1 MDICTE
7 RLHMIMHTK
16 NTSRIS
22 GIRRAACLAL
32 AVVLLLVPVM
42 TALPTVAE
50 AAAITKSVNLTNPR
64 KNMAGAGYTWMNLDK
79 TLTLDGLYIDT
90 DDEYGM
96 RIPDGA
102 TVILKGKNYISAASY
117 ALGVPGNVTFK
128 GNGSLTLIGGE
139 TGLYFY
145 STDDTTV
152 ARILGG
158 KFRIVSG
165 GVGIRCE
172 YTTLSVTGGTIE
184 IDAATKDGSAIL
196 GRTLKLHGGKFSAN
210 NAITASLNLEI
221 RAADLSVTANK
232 PALSAQ
238 RKMTFNDVSFKV
250 GSDEG
255 SLKKADAYNGE
266 NCVVLK
272 SAADLLGESVLFG
285 ESVPMFADIL
295 IVVILAALMAAGI
308 GLPVWRAHRKSK
320 RALAAAAEAEK
331 KEK

>member
-32 AVVLLLVPVM
+32 AVVLLLVPVI
-42 TALPTVAE
+42 TALPTVAD

-64 KNMAGAGYTWMNLDK
+64 KNMAGAGYTWMNLEK

-102 TVILKGKNYISAASY
+102 TVILKGKNYIRASVY

-128 GNGSLTLIGGE
+128 GNGSLTLIGD

-158 KFRIVSG
+158 TFQITATH
-165 GVGIRCE
+165 VGIRSE
-172 YTTLSVTGGTIE
+172 YTSLSVTAGKFALDVSAE
-184 IDAATKDGSAIL
+184 DGHAIL
-196 GRTLKLHGGKFSAN
+196 GRTLKLHGGKFTAN
-210 NAITASLNLEI
+210 KPITASLNLEI
-221 RAADLSVTANK
+221 RAADLSVTANR